1 MKISLDLISLPAVEF
16 CGELYLIAVLQKIN
30 GLQVLQFGLL
40 SIPIKIEC
48 NELFIDLTLS
58 LRIPDI
64 ETIINFESDMQ
75 YMKVISNFQISKIS
89 ENEFS
94 LPNNM
99 QFSIE
104 NRGNQTFKQRCGIFS
119 LQMISFI
126 IPFNDSDKIPIGTEK
141 KEFDSLLKPNGK
153 LLQYS
158 FRAFIINNGKN
169 LIDNKYSQCSPQ
181 IQPNEK
187 LIIDMKYFK
196 MNKLVVESLSEY
208 SQLILIID
216 PLNTLNEQNL
226 QNNAFILPLRLPK
239 NRSKNLFFILSLSFN
254 CKPNEKKFCNYF
266 RFGNT

>member
-1 MKISLDLISLPAVEF
+1 MKVSLDLISLPPVEF
-16 CGELYLIAVLQKIN
+16 CGELYLIAVLQKTN
-30 GLQVLQFGLL
+30 GLQVLRFGLL

-48 NELFIDLTLS
+48 NEQYIDLSLS

-75 YMKVISNFQISKIS
+75 YMKVVSNFQISKIS

-119 LQMISFI
+119 LQLISFI
-126 IPFNDSDKIPIGTEK
+126 IPFNDFDKIPIGTEK
-141 KEFDSLLKPNGK
+141 KEFESLLKPYGK
-153 LLQYS
+153 LLQYTIS
-158 FRAFIINNGKN
+158 GLIINNGKS
-169 LIDNKYSQCSPQ
+169 LISNKYSQCSPQ

-196 MNKLVVESLSEY
+196 MNKSVVESLSEY

-216 PLNTLNEQNL
+216 PLNTLNDENR
-226 QNNAFILPLRLPK
+226 QNNVFILPLHMP
-239 NRSKNLFFILSLSFN
+239 NNESKKIILYS
-254 CKPNEKKFCNYF
+254 
-266 RFGNT
+266 